1 MPFKLSGW
9 NLVEIVVEV
18 SKKFERL
25 KDDFLVAKFLDVEL
39 VEVVHCQV
47 EKALSIKTRYDRVD
61 GMVKAGLFEMMRMMI
76 GCDDG
81 EWAEGLVWGEEQQ
94 WSELAVTCNLGNSQ

>member
-25 KDDFLVAKFLDVEL
+25 KDDFLVAKFLHMQL
-39 VEVVHCQV
+39 VKVIHCQI
-47 EKALSIKTRYDRVD
+47 EEALSIRTSDDHVD
-61 GMVKAGLFEMMRMMI
+61 GMVKA
-76 GCDDG
+76 
-81 EWAEGLVWGEEQQ
+81 
-94 WSELAVTCNLGNSQ
+94 NL